1 MEVAGTPT
9 VIAIAASYHGVGKT
23 TFARS
28 LAYHLRLF
36 EYKVEVVPF
45 ARHLKRA
52 VQALQDSVGLRMPPE
67 VSTRDLQIAV
77 GLSCTAESPSW
88 RHHDGLWARVMER
101 TINESEVD
109 YFIID
114 DLRFPAE
121 YTMLAEK
128 FRTEFVFLHR
138 ESRDVGNEVIAEGHL
153 GGHWFHRMYD
163 LDKSGYDGPAHL
175 AEVLRA

>member
-28 LAYHLRLF
+28 LAYHLVLCNYRA
-36 EYKVEVVPF
+36 EVVPF

-52 VQALQDSVGLRMPPE
+52 VQALQDSVDPHMPPE

-77 GLSCTAESPSW
+77 GLGCTAESPYW

-128 FRTEFVFLHR
+128 FRTKFIFLNR
-138 ESRDVGNEVIAEGHL
+138 ESRDVGDEELAEGHL
-153 GGHWFHRMYD
+153 VDHWFDYLYD
-163 LDKSGYDGPAHL
+163 LDLVGYDGPTHL